1 MSSPGGNGVA
11 VHSYVA
17 AALLVVV
24 GGGGDAVAV
33 VAAEGA
39 GHQAVAVARLCVVDC
54 WAEAAWMAAQ
64 SQGWELIDTSSHFY

>member
-24 GGGGDAVAV
+24 GGGDAVAV
-33 VAAEGA
+33 VAAEDA
-39 GHQAVAVARLCVVDC
+39 GHQAVAVARLGVVDC

-64 SQGWELIDTSSHFY
+64 SQGWELIDTSGHFY